1 LSIFRIQVMEI
12 DARGRARAEARFEN
26 QHGEAVLAG
35 EVTGFVPGPAQR
47 DVLAAMLEEGDTTN
61 PMR

>member
-1 LSIFRIQVMEI
+1 MEI

-35 EVTGFVPGPAQR
+35 EVAGFVPGPAQR